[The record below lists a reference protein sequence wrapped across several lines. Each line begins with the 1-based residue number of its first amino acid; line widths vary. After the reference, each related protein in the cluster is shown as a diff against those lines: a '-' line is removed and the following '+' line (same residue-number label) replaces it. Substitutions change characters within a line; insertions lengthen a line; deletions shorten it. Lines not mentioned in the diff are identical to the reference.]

1 VRKAHQTLARL
12 FWIHLDRS
20 HHSRV
25 FVIENVAVKWEDAGD
40 ARIAKI
46 QAQLHG
52 GVRTGTIP
60 SRQNYSVSP
69 LWTRQLPAINLQ
81 KQKVDLMNVEGVDFA
96 GVTRKRFQSV

>member
-1 VRKAHQTLARL
+1 M
-12 FWIHLDRS
+12 DRS
-20 HHSRV
+20 HHSRILV
-25 FVIENVAVKWEDAGD
+25 VEYVAVKWENAGD

-46 QAQLHG
+46 QTQFHG